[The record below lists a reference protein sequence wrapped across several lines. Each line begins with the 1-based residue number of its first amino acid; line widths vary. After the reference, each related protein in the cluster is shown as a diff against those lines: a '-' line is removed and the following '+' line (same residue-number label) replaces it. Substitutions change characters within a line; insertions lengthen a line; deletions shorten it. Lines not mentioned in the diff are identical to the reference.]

1 MMRIVRETRLVV
13 AFAVLLVGLFVLSA
27 TTDRASAQDDRPTLR
42 IAVDTL
48 WPTLE
53 PVLGFSSSLARFG
66 LNIYDPIVLRD
77 FRADP
82 TGNTRV
88 PNLIESA
95 EQISPTVWQLNVR
108 EGITF
113 HNGEPMTAD
122 DIAFSLSAERL
133 WGPDAIAPRGRSFM
147 RGINRVEATGPM
159 TVEIETDF
167 PDPVLPNRFT
177 FQIGYLVPNDFAG
190 MTPEEFGL
198 APIGTGPYRV
208 TEFDSGERLVMEA
221 YDDYWGGTPPLAA
234 IEWIIVPEPSA
245 RLAGLV
251 SGEFDIIVSIPS
263 DQAPV
268 FDNYDDISLYQV
280 TIDNYPMFAFN
291 TLITEENPDNPL
303 VDANLRKAMV
313 SSVDMDAI
321 VSALWGDVTFHPAP
335 FNFQEYGV
343 FYDPEGEAAY
353 PYDPDRAQELLALT
367 DYDGEELQWHI
378 TRGFYP
384 NYEQAAEIMVEMWRE
399 AGINVRL
406 DIVDN
411 FRLAYERPFHLL
423 EHVHDLGILR
433 RSAAAAVDRLGAELQ
448 PHQRRASHLGA
459 DRPVPGT
466 RCNAFQQEED
476 LDRRIELYHELLAEW
491 EDITPGFYLWRNVIS
506 VAVRDGVN
514 WAPFATNTML
524 FGRATS
530 RSISRKGAGVAGL
543 LRPLAMH

>member
-1 MMRIVRETRLVV
+1 MMRIVRETRLLV

-88 PNLIESA
+88 PYLIESA

-177 FQIGYLVPNDFAG
+177 FQIGYLVPDDFAG

-198 APIGTGPYRV
+198 APVGTGPYRV

-423 EHVHDLGILR
+423 NMSMTSEFSGDPLRPLWIDWGPNSNRANAAHRTWVPTDRFIELG
-433 RSAAAAVDRLGAELQ
+433 
-448 PHQRRASHLGA
+448 
-459 DRPVPGT
+459 
-466 RCNAFQQEED
+466 NAFQQEED

-514 WAPFATNTML
+514 WAPFATNTMM
-524 FGRATS
+524 FGPGYIT
-530 RSISRKGAGVAGL
+530 VDQ
-543 LRPLAMH
+543 